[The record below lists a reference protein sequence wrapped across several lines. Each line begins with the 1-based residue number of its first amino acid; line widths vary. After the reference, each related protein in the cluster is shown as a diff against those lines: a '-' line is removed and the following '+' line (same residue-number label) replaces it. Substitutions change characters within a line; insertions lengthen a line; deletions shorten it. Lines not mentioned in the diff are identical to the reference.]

1 MLTVPVSE
9 CNGCTLPTDVDDCCE
24 AVATWCKRRDDPPV
38 VTFAGVPTIIGTWGL
53 CENCYGCPENPPTG
67 AVIVEFGSSLSSEQS
82 ASITVQA
89 GISAGI
95 PGLEASM
102 STALGAQVGVT
113 VTVHGN
119 CTISCEPCVQKSAED
134 TLTIW
139 NGKAAVI
146 DHTWSMGGLWGT
158 TSECALWGLA
168 CPIPPPA
175 IWSSPSCATGHT
187 TGTATLV
194 GWNNCSLTNQA
205 NCPGQ

>member
-1 MLTVPVSE
+1 MSA
-9 CNGCTLPTDVDDCCE
+9 GALPTETDQCCFADPTSCRRKDLG
-24 AVATWCKRRDDPPV
+24 AVLTDYGENYGIYMEG
-38 VTFAGVPTIIGTWGL
+38 F
-53 CENCYGCPENPPTG
+53 CENCYGCPEDPPSAPIT
-67 AVIVEFGSSLSSEQS
+67 VDFGGSLSAEQTAS
-82 ASITVQA
+82 ASIEA
-89 GISAGI
+89 GIVAGI